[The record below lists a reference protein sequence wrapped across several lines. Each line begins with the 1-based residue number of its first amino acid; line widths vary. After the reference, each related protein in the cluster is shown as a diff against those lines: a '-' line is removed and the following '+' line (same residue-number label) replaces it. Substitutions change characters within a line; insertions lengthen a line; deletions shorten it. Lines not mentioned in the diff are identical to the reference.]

1 MGTKTGGHW
10 RPCNVG
16 SVEAHN
22 ERQQEYLDSV
32 KNSGRNL
39 YFFQHLT
46 QNNSSWVNESERY
59 QGKTVEEIQEEQKKL
74 YEEKFGQKPQMA
86 DKKRLNKK
94 TGRESK
100 VSGWSPIREMCP
112 PIKADTKIED
122 FDYFLKWAENHRLH
136 ILRIDLH
143 KDEGYYDEETGE
155 NKMNYHAHVVGD
167 FLDWDTGKTIKLG
180 KEVMSE
186 MQTILAISLGM
197 ERGERKGPDSPK
209 ALTHQEY
216 RQMMEIV
223 DEMRTEL
230 KVLTGKKKEQ
240 QYTLNQIQAE
250 VKKAET
256 KLKSFTS
263 MLNNLMEQK
272 EHLEIEITALEDMRD
287 TRNKEVEKQ
296 LKEKQEQLDSIIE
309 KISLRK
315 GQLNDVTEELKKLDE
330 LKDQTKQTIRNM
342 TADAIER
349 HDRTNEQLKEATRAI
364 QEKRKELT
372 KMDKSGELEKAR
384 RHVEERDA
392 VLYRRWPEARD
403 AVKSIFDFASSPS
416 AHDFT
421 PQQALHVEHAIV
433 TSGTSRTDAANEL
446 LSLARKDFDNSRT
459 YGGWVDGAARV
470 VQSIAN
476 NTHRRLTALLKIQ
489 PKDAGGSPS
498 YITDLTDW
506 AGNQIKW

>member
-46 QNNSSWVNESERY
+46 KNNSSWVNESERY

-74 YEEKFGQKPQMA
+74 YEEKFGQKPQIA
-86 DKKRLNKK
+86 EKKRLNKK

-100 VSGWSPIREMCP
+100 ISGWSPIREMCP

-155 NKMNYHAHVVGD
+155 YKMNYHAHVVGD

-209 ALTHQEY
+209 ALTHPEY
-216 RQMMEIV
+216 RKMMELV
-223 DEMRTEL
+223 DEMR
-230 KVLTGKKKEQ
+230 KVLKD
-240 QYTLNQIQAE
+240 IRAE
-250 VKKAET
+250 VKKEET

-263 MLNNLMEQK
+263 MLNNLKEQK
-272 EHLEIEITALEDMRD
+272 ERLEIDITALEEMRD
-287 TRNKEVEKQ
+287 NGNEEAEKQ
-296 LKEKQEQLDSIIE
+296 LKEKQEQLNGINE
-309 KISLRK
+309 KIALRT
-315 GQLNDVTEELKKLDE
+315 GQLYDVTEQLKKLDE
-330 LKDQTKQTIRNM
+330 VRDQTKQSIKNM
-342 TADAIER
+342 ATDAIKR
-349 HDRTNEQLKEATRAI
+349 HDRTNARLKEADKAI
-364 QEKRKELT
+364 EEKRKEIAA
-372 KMDKSGELEKAR
+372 MDKTGELEKAQ

-392 VLYRRWPEARD
+392 VLYRRWPEARN

-433 TSGTSRTDAANEL
+433 TSGTTRTKAAEEL
-446 LSLARKDFDNSRT
+446 MSLAKKDFDKNKT
-459 YGGWVDGAARV
+459 YSGWVNGAMREV
-470 VQSIAN
+470 MKIAS
-476 NTHRRLTALLKIQ
+476 NTHHRLNVLLKVQ
-489 PKDAGGSPS
+489 PKNNDGSAS

-506 AGNQIKW
+506 AGNQMKM